1 VKLEWI
7 HPSWRDLVI
16 DELAADPVARRAF
29 LNRAE
34 IEGLLLALSVN
45 GGADGRRQ
53 LPLLRT
59 DADWDTATARIT
71 TLVRGADDQHAG
83 SLLRAL
89 AEGLDVVGGFERV
102 ELGALA
108 QTTLDA
114 TRRTWTA
121 EHSTLALPTL
131 EAWLQIAHRLNDT
144 APAPVVPT
152 WAALERP
159 NAFAEP
165 LRALDW
171 MTLATALATWRPH
184 ELDRLGFPNLYLPQL
199 RELQAGANA
208 APQDPVWHE
217 IAVHL
222 QRLGLLS
229 ELPHVPDPPQHAATH
244 HSRPRQAGR
253 AASIDAPSTRD
264 IVDRILDDL

>member
-29 LNRAE
+29 LARAE

-45 GGADGRRQ
+45 GGPDGRRQ

-59 DADWDTATARIT
+59 DADWDTATART
-71 TLVRGADDQHAG
+71 TALVRGADDHWAG
-83 SLLRAL
+83 RLLRAL

-108 QTTLDA
+108 QTALDA

-121 EHSTLALPTL
+121 EHSVLALPTL
-131 EAWLQIAHRLNDT
+131 EAWLLIAHRLEDT

-152 WAALERP
+152 WASLEPP

-171 MTLATALATWRPH
+171 MTLATALATWRPD
-184 ELDRLGFPNLYLPQL
+184 ELHRLGFPYRYLPQL
-199 RELQAGANA
+199 RELRAGADA
-208 APQDPVWHE
+208 APQDPVWHA
-217 IAVHL
+217 IAVRL

-229 ELPHVPDPPQHAATH
+229 ELPRVPDPPQHAAPQH
-244 HSRPRQAGR
+244 PRPHRASR